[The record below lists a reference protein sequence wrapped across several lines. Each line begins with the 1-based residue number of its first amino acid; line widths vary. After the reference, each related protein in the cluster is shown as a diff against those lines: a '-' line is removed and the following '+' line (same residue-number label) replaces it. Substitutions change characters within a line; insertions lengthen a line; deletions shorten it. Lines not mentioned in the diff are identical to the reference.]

1 MMHAHKF
8 GKKISPPTKFPNLGL
23 VEASTNDNMLGEA
36 ISLYNVLFNHDTGEE
51 NLFNL
56 SNRYTSCS

>member
-8 GKKISPPTKFPNLGL
+8 GKKISPPTKFSNLGL

-36 ISLYNVLFNHDTGEE
+36 ISLYNVLFNHDIGE
-51 NLFNL
+51 
-56 SNRYTSCS
+56 